1 MNELRD
7 HLREESERIKKEVRE
22 RTLGYLLAGFGVVA
36 GIAWNDAIRFL
47 IDTLFPVTRNTILV
61 KFIYA
66 GLMTV
71 VIVLVSVYLTRIFRK
86 SEEGKQEKQ

>member
-1 MNELRD
+1 MNELRG

-47 IDTLFPVTRNTILV
+47 IDTLFPVTRNL
-61 KFIYA
+61 F
-66 GLMTV
+66 
-71 VIVLVSVYLTRIFRK
+71 S
-86 SEEGKQEKQ
+86 

>member
-1 MNELRD
+1 MDELKG
-7 HLREESERIKKEVRE
+7 HLHEESRRIKKEVRE

-36 GIAWNDAIRFL
+36 GIAWNDAIRVL
-47 IDTLFPVTRNTILV
+47 IDTLFPVTRNTILA

-66 GLMTV
+66 ALMTV

-86 SEEGKQEKQ
+86 GGEEQEK